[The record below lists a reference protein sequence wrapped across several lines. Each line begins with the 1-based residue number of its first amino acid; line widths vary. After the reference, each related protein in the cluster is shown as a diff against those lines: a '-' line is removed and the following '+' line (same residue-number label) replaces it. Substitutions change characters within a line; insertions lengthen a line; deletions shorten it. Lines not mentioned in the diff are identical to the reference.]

1 MEKCAYCGRKSV
13 IIVTL
18 PLCRNHFVHYFE
30 KKVKRTIKKYGLINP
45 KKKVIVIDSGN
56 ASSAVAVYLMKK
68 FYPKVIVV
76 NKNINKKN
84 RNKIIKKNN
93 QVVISQNLDEEAE
106 EIMTSMAKNSKRE
119 LTRLGPKNKSMIKP
133 LYLCTQK
140 EIMVYAKS
148 KKLSFKNNKAKK
160 SGIMKFLD
168 KFDRRYTW
176 IKHSIVSSYLDFMPL
191 IKKRLL
197 KPKK

>member
-45 KKKVIVIDSGN
+45 KEKVIVIDLGN
-56 ASSAVAVYLMKK
+56 ASSAVAVYLMKR
-68 FYPKVIVV
+68 FYPEVVV

-84 RNKIIKKNN
+84 KNKIIKRNN
-93 QVVISQNLDEEAE
+93 QVVTSNNLDDEAE
-106 EIMTSMAKNSKRE
+106 EIMTSLAKSSMRE
-119 LTRLGPKNKSMIKP
+119 LGELGPKNNNTIKP
-133 LYLCTQK
+133 LYLCTQE
-140 EIMVYAKS
+140 EIMLYAKS
-148 KKLSFKNNKAKK
+148 KKLSFKNNKIKK
-160 SGIMKFLD
+160 SSIRKFLD

-176 IKHSIVSSYLDFMPL
+176 IKHSVVSSYLNLMPA